1 MNEIKCPNCGTVI
14 KIDESIYAKI
24 VKQVRDKE
32 FNEDLKKRL
41 EEEHLREEQSLELQ
55 KTSLEQYYQDKEY
68 KLKEEYNKSVL
79 ELKQQVL
86 NKDLETKEILSKI
99 KN

>member
-32 FNEDLKKRL
+32 FNEDLKKTRKPARNQIFIEL
-41 EEEHLREEQSLELQ
+41 LFQSL
-55 KTSLEQYYQDKEY
+55 
-68 KLKEEYNKSVL
+68 LKMIL
-79 ELKQQVL
+79 L
-86 NKDLETKEILSKI
+86 N
-99 KN
+99 

>member
-41 EEEHLREEQSLELQ
+41 EEEHLR
-55 KTSLEQYYQDKEY
+55 D
-68 KLKEEYNKSVL
+68 
-79 ELKQQVL
+79 
-86 NKDLETKEILSKI
+86 
-99 KN
+99 